1 VKQQPNKMWSDS
13 LRQLTREMIDNLEV
27 SPIDGLLHMK
37 NIEGG
42 YATIP
47 VQDLMQTRF
56 RLVDKMNAEIVFEFK
71 NLDELLD
78 AGWAVD

>member
-1 VKQQPNKMWSDS
+1 MKQQPNKMWSDS

-27 SPIDGLLHMK
+27 SPADGLLHMK

-42 YATIP
+42 YATISLH
-47 VQDLMQTRF
+47 DLMQKKF
-56 RLVDKMNAEIVFEFK
+56 RLVDKTNDGIVFEFDA
-71 NLDELLD
+71 LDELLD

>member
-1 VKQQPNKMWSDS
+1 MKQQPNKMWSDS

-27 SPIDGLLHMK
+27 SPADGLLHMK

-42 YATIP
+42 YATIS

-56 RLVDKMNAEIVFEFK
+56 RLVDKMNTEIVFEFK
-71 NLDELLD
+71 TLDELLD